1 MVIVLCVAHE
11 SDDELDIQLCKTTLL
26 GLPVDLTDL
35 GCTKAHSFIHQQKL
49 DRETG
54 YRKGHPPEFLTKSGR
69 TGPNRYC
76 WLTRNS

>member
-26 GLPVDLTDL
+26 GLPVDLTEL
-35 GCTKAHSFIHQQKL
+35 GVRNPTLSFI
-49 DRETG
+49 
-54 YRKGHPPEFLTKSGR
+54 EFLTKSGR